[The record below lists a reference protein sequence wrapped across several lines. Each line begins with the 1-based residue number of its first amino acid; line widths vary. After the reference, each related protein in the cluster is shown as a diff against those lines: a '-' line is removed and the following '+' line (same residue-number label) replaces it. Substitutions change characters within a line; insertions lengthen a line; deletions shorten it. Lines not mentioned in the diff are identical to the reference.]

1 MTNSSEK
8 MMKLT
13 DLVLLKR
20 DSTNGKVVLESKI
33 DRKNDETD
41 F

>member
-33 DRKNDETD
+33 DRKNDEID